1 MAASS
6 PTGTRRSCAT
16 TRSCAR
22 RTAATGRAVPSTSR
36 TSTMPDLLEP
46 LQYAFVQLA
55 LLAAVLVALVCASVG
70 VFVVLRGLAFLG
82 DAIAHAAFPG
92 VVIAFLL
99 KINIV
104 IGGSVAAVLS
114 ALAIGAVARR
124 SGLKEDTAIG
134 VVFSG
139 MFALG
144 IVLFSSI
151 RTYTGDLLGIL
162 FGDVLGV
169 ATDQLV
175 VGSVTAA
182 IVLVALWIIWRQ
194 LVFVSFDP
202 IGAAA
207 AGLNTL
213 RYDTLLLGLIGL
225 AIAVSVQIVGVVLV
239 VAMLVTPAATAR
251 LIAQDL
257 RTLVVV
263 ALLVAVGSSVAG
275 IWLSYYVNAAS
286 GGTIVLVATTL
297 FGVVWTVR
305 SVARSRV

>member
-1 MAASS
+1 
-6 PTGTRRSCAT
+6 
-16 TRSCAR
+16 
-22 RTAATGRAVPSTSR
+22 
-36 TSTMPDLLEP
+36 MPDLFEP
-46 LQYAFVQLA
+46 LQYAFVQRA

-99 KINIV
+99 KVNIV

-169 ATDQLV
+169 SADQLA
-175 VGSVTAA
+175 VGAVTAA
-182 IVLVALWIIWRQ
+182 AVLLALWLVWRQ
-194 LVFVSFDP
+194 LIFVSFDP

-251 LIAQDL
+251 LVAQDL
-257 RTLVVV
+257 RTLVIAALVV
-263 ALLVAVGSSVAG
+263 AVSSSIAG

-305 SVARSRV
+305 SLARSRVASS

>member
-1 MAASS
+1 
-6 PTGTRRSCAT
+6 
-16 TRSCAR
+16 
-22 RTAATGRAVPSTSR
+22 
-36 TSTMPDLLEP
+36 MPDLLEP
-46 LQYAFVQLA
+46 LQYAFVQRA
-55 LLAAVLVALVCASVG
+55 LIAAVLVALVCASVG

-99 KINIV
+99 KVNIV

-169 ATDQLV
+169 TADQLAV
-175 VGSVTAA
+175 AAITAA
-182 IVLVALWIIWRQ
+182 VVLLVLWIIWRQ

-202 IGAAA
+202 VGAAA

-251 LIAQDL
+251 LVAQDL
-257 RTLVVV
+257 RTLVIT

-297 FGVVWTVR
+297 FAGVWTVR
-305 SVARSRV
+305 SVARSRVAAA

>member
-1 MAASS
+1 
-6 PTGTRRSCAT
+6 
-16 TRSCAR
+16 
-22 RTAATGRAVPSTSR
+22 
-36 TSTMPDLLEP
+36 MPDLLEP
-46 LQYAFVQLA
+46 LQYAFVQRA
-55 LLAAVLVALVCASVG
+55 LLAAILVALVCASVG

-151 RTYTGDLLGIL
+151 RSYTGDLLGIL

-175 VGSVTAA
+175 LGGLTAA
-182 IVLVALWIIWRQ
+182 FVLVVLWVIWRQ

-207 AGLNTL
+207 AGLNAL

-251 LIAQDL
+251 LVAQDL

-263 ALLVAVGSSVAG
+263 ALVAAVGSSIAG

-297 FGVVWTVR
+297 FGLVWTVR
-305 SVARSRV
+305 SVARSRVAAG

>member
-1 MAASS
+1 M
-6 PTGTRRSCAT
+6 
-16 TRSCAR
+16 
-22 RTAATGRAVPSTSR
+22 
-36 TSTMPDLLEP
+36 STMPDLFEP
-46 LQYAFVQLA
+46 LQYAFVQRA

-99 KINIV
+99 KVNIV

-169 ATDQLV
+169 SADQLA
-175 VGSVTAA
+175 VGAVTAA
-182 IVLVALWIIWRQ
+182 AVLLALWLVWRQ
-194 LVFVSFDP
+194 LIFVSFDP

-251 LIAQDL
+251 LVAQDL
-257 RTLVVV
+257 RTLVIAALVV
-263 ALLVAVGSSVAG
+263 AVSSSIAG

-305 SVARSRV
+305 SLARSRVASS

>member
-1 MAASS
+1 
-6 PTGTRRSCAT
+6 
-16 TRSCAR
+16 
-22 RTAATGRAVPSTSR
+22 
-36 TSTMPDLLEP
+36 MPDLLEP
-46 LQYAFVQLA
+46 LQYAFVQRA
-55 LLAAVLVALVCASVG
+55 LVAAVLVALVCASVG

-99 KINIV
+99 KVNIV

-139 MFALG
+139 MFAVG

-169 ATDQLV
+169 SADQLA
-175 VGSVTAA
+175 VGAITAA
-182 IVLVALWIIWRQ
+182 VVLLVLWIIWRQ

-251 LIAQDL
+251 LVAQDL
-257 RTLVVV
+257 RTLVIA
-263 ALLVAVGSSVAG
+263 ALAVAVGSSIAG

-297 FGVVWTVR
+297 FGVVWTLR
-305 SVARSRV
+305 SVARSRVAAG

>member
-1 MAASS
+1 
-6 PTGTRRSCAT
+6 
-16 TRSCAR
+16 
-22 RTAATGRAVPSTSR
+22 
-36 TSTMPDLLEP
+36 MPDLLEP
-46 LQYAFVQLA
+46 LQYAFVQRA
-55 LLAAVLVALVCASVG
+55 LVAAILVALVCASVG

-99 KINIV
+99 KVNIV

-144 IVLFSSI
+144 IVLFSGI

-169 ATDQLV
+169 TPDQLAVGAVSAAV
-175 VGSVTAA
+175 V
-182 IVLVALWIIWRQ
+182 LLALWVIWRQ

-251 LIAQDL
+251 LVAKDL
-257 RTLVVV
+257 RTLVIA
-263 ALLVAVGSSVAG
+263 ALVVAVGSSIAG

-297 FGVVWTVR
+297 FVVVWSVR
-305 SVARSRV
+305 SVARSRAAAA

>member
-1 MAASS
+1 
-6 PTGTRRSCAT
+6 
-16 TRSCAR
+16 
-22 RTAATGRAVPSTSR
+22 
-36 TSTMPDLLEP
+36 MPDPFEP
-46 LQYAFVQLA
+46 LQYAFVQRA

-99 KINIV
+99 KVNIV
-104 IGGSVAAVLS
+104 LGGSVAAVLS

-182 IVLVALWIIWRQ
+182 IVLAALWIIWRQ

-251 LIAQDL
+251 LVARDL

-263 ALLVAVGSSVAG
+263 ALALAVGSSVAG

-305 SVARSRV
+305 SVARSRAAAA

>member
-1 MAASS
+1 M
-6 PTGTRRSCAT
+6 
-16 TRSCAR
+16 
-22 RTAATGRAVPSTSR
+22 GRSTSQM
-36 TSTMPDLLEP
+36 STMPDLLEP
-46 LQYAFVQLA
+46 LQYAFVQRA

-92 VVIAFLL
+92 VVIAFLM

-104 IGGSVAAVLS
+104 IGGSIVAVAS

-139 MFALG
+139 MFAVG

-169 ATDQLV
+169 AADQLV
-175 VGSVTAA
+175 LAAVTAA
-182 IVLVALWIIWRQ
+182 VVLVGLWIIWRQ

-251 LIAQDL
+251 LLAQDL
-257 RTLVVV
+257 RALVIGALVV
-263 ALLVAVGSSVAG
+263 AVVSSIAG

-297 FGVVWTVR
+297 FGLVWIAR
-305 SVARSRV
+305 GVARGRVAAR

>member
-1 MAASS
+1 
-6 PTGTRRSCAT
+6 
-16 TRSCAR
+16 
-22 RTAATGRAVPSTSR
+22 
-36 TSTMPDLLEP
+36 MPDLLEP
-46 LQYAFVQLA
+46 LQYAFVQRALA
-55 LLAAVLVALVCASVG
+55 AAVLVALVCASVG

-99 KINIV
+99 KVNLV

-151 RTYTGDLLGIL
+151 RSYTGDLLGIL

-169 ATDQLV
+169 TADQLT
-175 VGSVTAA
+175 VGAVTAA
-182 IVLVALWIIWRQ
+182 VVLLALWIIWRQ

-251 LIAQDL
+251 LVSQDL

-263 ALLVAVGSSVAG
+263 ALLVAVGSSVTG

-286 GGTIVLVATTL
+286 GGTIVLVATTV
-297 FGVVWTVR
+297 FGLVWTVR
-305 SVARSRV
+305 SVARSRAAPA

>member
-1 MAASS
+1 
-6 PTGTRRSCAT
+6 
-16 TRSCAR
+16 
-22 RTAATGRAVPSTSR
+22 
-36 TSTMPDLLEP
+36 MPDLLEP
-46 LQYAFVQLA
+46 LQYAFVQRA

-92 VVIAFLL
+92 VVIAFLM

-104 IGGSVAAVLS
+104 IGGSIAAVAS

-139 MFALG
+139 MFAVG

-169 ATDQLV
+169 AADQLV
-175 VGSVTAA
+175 LAAITAA
-182 IVLVALWIIWRQ
+182 VVLVGLWIIWRQ

-251 LIAQDL
+251 LLAQDL
-257 RTLVVV
+257 RALVVG
-263 ALLVAVGSSVAG
+263 ALVVAVVSSIAG

-297 FGVVWTVR
+297 FGLVWIAR
-305 SVARSRV
+305 SVGRGRVAAG

>member
-1 MAASS
+1 MS
-6 PTGTRRSCAT
+6 
-16 TRSCAR
+16 
-22 RTAATGRAVPSTSR
+22 
-36 TSTMPDLLEP
+36 DLLEP
-46 LQYAFVQLA
+46 LQYAFVQRA

-104 IGGSVAAVLS
+104 IGGSIAAVAS

-139 MFALG
+139 MFAVG

-169 ATDQLV
+169 AADQLV
-175 VGSVTAA
+175 LAA
-182 IVLVALWIIWRQ
+182 ITAGVVLAGLWIIWRQ

-251 LIAQDL
+251 LLAQDL
-257 RTLVVV
+257 RGLVIG
-263 ALLVAVGSSVAG
+263 ALAIAVISSIAG

-297 FGVVWTVR
+297 FGLVWIAR
-305 SVARSRV
+305 SVARGRVAAR

>member
-1 MAASS
+1 M
-6 PTGTRRSCAT
+6 
-16 TRSCAR
+16 
-22 RTAATGRAVPSTSR
+22 
-36 TSTMPDLLEP
+36 
-46 LQYAFVQLA
+46 
-55 LLAAVLVALVCASVG
+55 
-70 VFVVLRGLAFLG
+70 
-82 DAIAHAAFPG
+82 
-92 VVIAFLL
+92 

-104 IGGSVAAVLS
+104 IGGSIAAVAS

-139 MFALG
+139 MFAVG

-169 ATDQLV
+169 AADQLV
-175 VGSVTAA
+175 LAAVTAG
-182 IVLVALWIIWRQ
+182 IVLVGLWIIWRQ

-251 LIAQDL
+251 LLAQDL
-257 RTLVVV
+257 RALVIGALVV
-263 ALLVAVGSSVAG
+263 AVLSSIAG

-297 FGVVWTVR
+297 FGLVWIAR
-305 SVARSRV
+305 SVARGRVAAR

>member
-1 MAASS
+1 
-6 PTGTRRSCAT
+6 
-16 TRSCAR
+16 
-22 RTAATGRAVPSTSR
+22 
-36 TSTMPDLLEP
+36 MPDLLEP
-46 LQYAFVQLA
+46 LQYAFVQRA
-55 LLAAVLVALVCASVG
+55 LVAAVLVALVCASVG

-169 ATDQLV
+169 ATDQIV
-175 VGSVTAA
+175 VGGVTAA
-182 IVLVALWIIWRQ
+182 FVLVTLWIIWRQ

-213 RYDTLLLGLIGL
+213 RYDTFLLGLIGL

-251 LIAQDL
+251 LVAQDL
-257 RTLVVV
+257 RTLVIV
-263 ALLVAVGSSVAG
+263 ALLVAVGSSIAG

-297 FGVVWTVR
+297 FGLVWTVR
-305 SVARSRV
+305 SVARSRVAVG

>member
-1 MAASS
+1 
-6 PTGTRRSCAT
+6 
-16 TRSCAR
+16 
-22 RTAATGRAVPSTSR
+22 
-36 TSTMPDLLEP
+36 MPDLLEP
-46 LQYAFVQLA
+46 LQYAFVQRA

-92 VVIAFLL
+92 VVIAFLV

-104 IGGSVAAVLS
+104 IGGSIAAVAS

-139 MFALG
+139 MFAIG

-169 ATDQLV
+169 SADQLMV
-175 VGSVTAA
+175 AAITAA
-182 IVLVALWIIWRQ
+182 VVLVALWIIWRQ

-207 AGLNTL
+207 AGLSTV
-213 RYDTLLLGLIGL
+213 RYDTLLL
-225 AIAVSVQIVGVVLV
+225 
-239 VAMLVTPAATAR
+239 
-251 LIAQDL
+251 AQDL
-257 RTLVVV
+257 RALVVG
-263 ALLVAVGSSVAG
+263 ALLVAVLSSVAG
-275 IWLSYYVNAAS
+275 IWLSYYINAAS

-297 FGVVWTVR
+297 FGLVWTGR
-305 SVARSRV
+305 TIARSRVAAA

>member
-1 MAASS
+1 
-6 PTGTRRSCAT
+6 
-16 TRSCAR
+16 
-22 RTAATGRAVPSTSR
+22 
-36 TSTMPDLLEP
+36 MPDLLEP
-46 LQYAFVQLA
+46 LQYAFVQRA

-92 VVIAFLL
+92 VVIAFLM
-99 KINIV
+99 KVNIV
-104 IGGSVAAVLS
+104 LGGSIAAVVS

-139 MFALG
+139 MFAVG

-175 VGSVTAA
+175 VAAITAA
-182 IVLVALWIIWRQ
+182 VILIALWVIWRQ
-194 LVFVSFDP
+194 LVFVSFDA

-251 LIAQDL
+251 LLAQDL
-257 RTLVVV
+257 RALVVG
-263 ALLVAVGSSVAG
+263 ALLVAVFSSIAG

-297 FGVVWTVR
+297 FGLVWIAR
-305 SVARSRV
+305 GVARRRVAAG

>member
-1 MAASS
+1 MATPPSS
-6 PTGTRRSCAT
+6 AT
-16 TRSCAR
+16 TRSSAV
-22 RTAATGRAVPSTSR
+22 RTAVPGPALLSTSP

-46 LQYAFVQLA
+46 RQYAFVQRA

-104 IGGSVAAVLS
+104 IGGPIAAVAS

-139 MFALG
+139 MFAVG

-151 RTYTGDLLGIL
+151 GTYTGDLLGIL

-169 ATDQLV
+169 AADQLV
-175 VGSVTAA
+175 LAAVTAA
-182 IVLVALWIIWRQ
+182 VVLLGLWIIWRQ

-239 VAMLVTPAATAR
+239 VAMLVAPAATAP
-251 LIAQDL
+251 LLAHDL
-257 RTLVVV
+257 RALVIG
-263 ALLVAVGSSVAG
+263 ALAVAVLSSVAG

-297 FGVVWTVR
+297 FGVVWIAR
-305 SVARSRV
+305 SVARGRVAAS

>member
-1 MAASS
+1 
-6 PTGTRRSCAT
+6 
-16 TRSCAR
+16 
-22 RTAATGRAVPSTSR
+22 
-36 TSTMPDLLEP
+36 MPDLLEP
-46 LQYAFVQLA
+46 LQYAFVQRA

-92 VVIAFLL
+92 VVIAFLM

-104 IGGSVAAVLS
+104 IGGSIAAVAS

-139 MFALG
+139 MFAVG

-169 ATDQLV
+169 AADQLV
-175 VGSVTAA
+175 LAAITAA
-182 IVLVALWIIWRQ
+182 VVLVGLWIIWRQ

-251 LIAQDL
+251 LLAQDL
-257 RTLVVV
+257 RALVIGALVV
-263 ALLVAVGSSVAG
+263 AVVSSIAG

-297 FGVVWTVR
+297 FGLVWIAR
-305 SVARSRV
+305 SVARSRVAVR

>member
-1 MAASS
+1 
-6 PTGTRRSCAT
+6 
-16 TRSCAR
+16 
-22 RTAATGRAVPSTSR
+22 
-36 TSTMPDLLEP
+36 MPDLLEP
-46 LQYAFVQLA
+46 LQYAFVQRA

-92 VVIAFLL
+92 VVIAFLM

-104 IGGSVAAVLS
+104 IGGSIAAVAS

-139 MFALG
+139 MFAVG

-169 ATDQLV
+169 AADQLV
-175 VGSVTAA
+175 LAAITAA
-182 IVLVALWIIWRQ
+182 VVLVGLWIIWRQ

-251 LIAQDL
+251 LLAQDL
-257 RTLVVV
+257 RALVMG
-263 ALLVAVGSSVAG
+263 ALAVAVVSSIAG

-297 FGVVWTVR
+297 FGLVWIAR
-305 SVARSRV
+305 GVARSRVAAR

>member
-1 MAASS
+1 
-6 PTGTRRSCAT
+6 
-16 TRSCAR
+16 
-22 RTAATGRAVPSTSR
+22 
-36 TSTMPDLLEP
+36 MPDLLEP
-46 LQYAFVQLA
+46 LQYAFVQRA
-55 LLAAVLVALVCASVG
+55 LVAAVLVALVCASVG

-104 IGGSVAAVLS
+104 IGGSIAAVAS

-139 MFALG
+139 MFAVG

-169 ATDQLV
+169 AADQLV
-175 VGSVTAA
+175 VAAVTAA
-182 IVLVALWIIWRQ
+182 VVLAALWIIWRQ

-251 LIAQDL
+251 LLAQDL
-257 RTLVVV
+257 RTLVVS
-263 ALLVAVGSSVAG
+263 ALLFAVASSIAG
-275 IWLSYYVNAAS
+275 IWISYYVNAAS

-297 FGVVWTVR
+297 FGLVWTVR
-305 SVARSRV
+305 TVARSRAASE

>member
-1 MAASS
+1 
-6 PTGTRRSCAT
+6 
-16 TRSCAR
+16 
-22 RTAATGRAVPSTSR
+22 
-36 TSTMPDLLEP
+36 MPDLLEP
-46 LQYAFVQLA
+46 LQYAFVQRA
-55 LLAAVLVALVCASVG
+55 LVAAVLVALVCASVG

-104 IGGSVAAVLS
+104 IGGSIAAVAS

-139 MFALG
+139 MFAVG

-169 ATDQLV
+169 AADQLV
-175 VGSVTAA
+175 LAAVTAA
-182 IVLVALWIIWRQ
+182 VVLLGLWIIWRQ

-251 LIAQDL
+251 LLAQDL
-257 RTLVVV
+257 RALVIG
-263 ALLVAVGSSVAG
+263 ALAVAVLSSVAG

-297 FGVVWTVR
+297 FGLVWIAR
-305 SVARSRV
+305 SVARGRVAAS

>member
-1 MAASS
+1 M
-6 PTGTRRSCAT
+6 
-16 TRSCAR
+16 
-22 RTAATGRAVPSTSR
+22 
-36 TSTMPDLLEP
+36 STMPDLLEP
-46 LQYAFVQLA
+46 LQYAFVQRA

-92 VVIAFLL
+92 VVIAFLM

-104 IGGSVAAVLS
+104 IGGSIAAVAS

-139 MFALG
+139 MFAVG

-169 ATDQLV
+169 AADQLV
-175 VGSVTAA
+175 LAAVTAA
-182 IVLVALWIIWRQ
+182 IVLVGLWIIWRQ

-251 LIAQDL
+251 LLAQDL
-257 RTLVVV
+257 RALVVG
-263 ALLVAVGSSVAG
+263 ALAVAVVSSVAG

-297 FGVVWTVR
+297 FALVWIAR
-305 SVARSRV
+305 SVARGRIAAR

>member
-1 MAASS
+1 
-6 PTGTRRSCAT
+6 
-16 TRSCAR
+16 
-22 RTAATGRAVPSTSR
+22 
-36 TSTMPDLLEP
+36 MPDLLEP
-46 LQYAFVQLA
+46 LQYAFVQRA

-104 IGGSVAAVLS
+104 IGGSIAAVAS

-139 MFALG
+139 MFAIG

-169 ATDQLV
+169 SADQLV
-175 VGSVTAA
+175 LAAITAA
-182 IVLVALWIIWRQ
+182 VVLVALWLIWRQ

-213 RYDTLLLGLIGL
+213 RFDTLLLGLIGL

-251 LIAQDL
+251 LLAQDL
-257 RTLVVV
+257 RALVIG
-263 ALLVAVGSSVAG
+263 ALLVAILSAVAG

-297 FGVVWTVR
+297 FGLVWIAR
-305 SVARSRV
+305 SVARSRAATS

>member
-1 MAASS
+1 M
-6 PTGTRRSCAT
+6 
-16 TRSCAR
+16 
-22 RTAATGRAVPSTSR
+22 
-36 TSTMPDLLEP
+36 STMPDLLEP
-46 LQYAFVQLA
+46 LQYAFVQRA

-104 IGGSVAAVLS
+104 IGGSIAAVAS

-139 MFALG
+139 MFAVG

-169 ATDQLV
+169 AADQLV
-175 VGSVTAA
+175 LATITAA
-182 IVLVALWIIWRQ
+182 AVLVVLWVIWRQ

-202 IGAAA
+202 VGAAA

-251 LIAQDL
+251 LVAQDL

-305 SVARSRV
+305 SVARSRVAAA

>member
-1 MAASS
+1 
-6 PTGTRRSCAT
+6 
-16 TRSCAR
+16 
-22 RTAATGRAVPSTSR
+22 
-36 TSTMPDLLEP
+36 MPDLFEP
-46 LQYAFVQLA
+46 LQYAFVQRA

-175 VGSVTAA
+175 LGGLTAA
-182 IVLVALWIIWRQ
+182 AVLVVLWIIWRQ

-251 LIAQDL
+251 LLAQDL
-257 RTLVVV
+257 RTLVIV
-263 ALLVAVGSSVAG
+263 ALVAAVGSSIAG

-297 FGVVWTVR
+297 FGLVWTVR
-305 SVARSRV
+305 SVARSRVAAG